1 MKKVRSYGT
10 VELRKETKKWR
21 ARTSR
26 ADGHKTIGNFQT
38 KELAELALQDFIEK
52 NNIEINEDTED
63 AIGQDSKKFAEI
75 TNDNVE
81 ISTGVVESPI
91 TNWDNIL
98 ISFGLDP
105 EVFQV
110 VDDKV
115 RMSKWQSS
123 KRLENGDRDLIW
135 LYSYKATFIKRQ
147 KPLIKDIDFNELRKN
162 IRSFKAPIKNK
173 TDDLPSTFVICW
185 ADWQL
190 AKSASGGVKATTERI
205 INSFAKTISRIKELR
220 KLGRNI
226 NEIAFVNMGDPIE
239 SCDGHYASQLF
250 SVELTQREQLL
261 LALDLWSIG
270 VREIAPLAEKTKFIG
285 TLSNHGE
292 WQRRGGK
299 SITTDSD
306 NADGFL
312 IEALARIYENSDY
325 KISWNIPHDEMVTQ
339 VNLSGIE
346 TAFTHGHKISGKEQ
360 EWLRGQTLRQIKD
373 CGKEPT
379 LWFTAHKHH
388 IRVDDFGAFTRFQCP
403 SLDSD
408 GSSSGGSKWFADSQG
423 WWSSPGT
430 LTLLVGKHDKRGWSD
445 MEVL

>member
-1 MKKVRSYGT
+1 MKTVRSYGS
-10 VELRKETKKWR
+10 VERRESGKWR
-21 ARTSR
+21 ART
-26 ADGHKTIGNFQT
+26 AKTDGWQTLGNFDT
-38 KELAELALQDFIEK
+38 KEQAELSLKSYIEK
-52 NNIEINEDTED
+52 NRIVINNAIEDT
-63 AIGQDSKKFAEI
+63 IGQDSRKFAEI
-75 TNDNVE
+75 TGDNVE
-81 ISTGVVESPI
+81 ISTGIVNEPI
-91 TNWDNIL
+91 TDWDSIL
-98 ISFGLDP
+98 VSFGLDP
-105 EVFQV
+105 DVFAIL
-110 VDDKV
+110 DDKV

-135 LYSYKATFIKRQ
+135 LYSYKAVFVKRK
-147 KPLIKDIDFNELRKN
+147 KPLIKEFDILELRK
-162 IRSFKAPIKNK
+162 SIKVYKPPTCEKN
-173 TDDLPSTFVICW
+173 TSEPSTFIICW

-205 INSFAKTISRIKELR
+205 LLSFDKSVTRIKELR

-226 NEIAFVNMGDPIE
+226 EQIAFVNMGDPIE

-261 LALDLWSIG
+261 LALDLWSAGIKQ
-270 VREIAPLAEKTKFIG
+270 IAPLADKIKFIG

-299 SITTDSD
+299 NITTDSD

-312 IEALARIYENSDY
+312 ADALQRIYENSNY
-325 KISWNIPHDEMVTQ
+325 PIEWFIPHDEMITQ
-339 VNLSGIE
+339 VNLSGVQ

-373 CGKEPT
+373 VGHEPSI
-379 LWFTAHKHH
+379 WFTAHKHH
-388 IRVDDFGAFTRFQCP
+388 IKIDDFGAFTRFQCP

-408 GSSSGGSKWFADSQG
+408 GTSSGGSKWFADSQG

-430 LTLLVGKHDKRGWSD
+430 LTVLIGNHDKRGWSD
-445 MEVL
+445 MAVL

>member
-1 MKKVRSYGT
+1 MKKVRSYGS
-10 VELRKETKKWR
+10 VEKRPSGKFRARSSKTDGWKTLGNFETKE
-21 ARTSR
+21 
-26 ADGHKTIGNFQT
+26 Q
-38 KELAELALQDFIEK
+38 AEQALEEFALQ
-52 NNIEINEDTED
+52 NNLVIDEANEDV
-63 AIGQDSKKFAEI
+63 IGQDSKKFAEI
-75 TNDNVE
+75 TNENVE
-81 ISTGVVESPI
+81 ISTGVVEAPI

-105 EVFQV
+105 EVFKV

-123 KRLENGDRDLIW
+123 KRLENGDRDVIW
-135 LYSYKATFIKRQ
+135 LYSYKATFVKRQ
-147 KPLIKDIDFNELRKN
+147 KPLIKDLDFTELRKN
-162 IRSFKAPIKNK
+162 IKSYKPIGKNLN
-173 TDDLPSTFVICW
+173 TSEPSTFVVCW

-190 AKSASGGVKATTERI
+190 AKSASGGVKATTERVLS
-205 INSFAKTISRIKELR
+205 SFDKTILRIKELR

-226 NEIAFVNMGDPIE
+226 TEIAFVNMGDPIE
-239 SCDGHYASQLF
+239 SCEGHYSSQLF

-261 LALDLWSIG
+261 LALDLWSLG
-270 VREIAPLAEKTKFIG
+270 VREIAPYAEKIKFIG

-325 KISWNIPHDEMVTQ
+325 KISWYIPHDEMVTQ

-373 CGKEPT
+373 YGKEPS

-388 IRVDDFGAFTRFQCP
+388 IKVDDFGAFTRFQCP

-430 LTLLVGKHDKRGWSD
+430 LTLLVGNHDKRGWSD